1 MLTSFSGCTDFNWAV
16 WCLSFNPEIHKKKN
30 QLIDRQSKITGELSL
45 PARFPPGV
53 SYAPC
58 QQHAP
63 YVTLDPLNLTLPM
76 NLKVEVTVR
85 GDLTRPWHCQQ
96 GRIDKGRQGTGF
108 VLLFRCEKVTQ
119 TRNVVQRS
127 AAWWD
132 SCLRSVNNAETR
144 HWKQPPGESQHCQ
157 LCQTQSD
164 ERKEQN
170 YTVLWENEE
179 KKKWSRVTAHWPLR
193 QTQLSEES
201 RKQSWKTVRKQWK
214 MSKVECEILTALL
227 L

>member
-1 MLTSFSGCTDFNWAV
+1 
-16 WCLSFNPEIHKKKN
+16 
-30 QLIDRQSKITGELSL
+30 
-45 PARFPPGV
+45 
-53 SYAPC
+53 
-58 QQHAP
+58 
-63 YVTLDPLNLTLPM
+63 M
-76 NLKVEVTVR
+76 NLKVEVTVS

-96 GRIDKGRQGTGF
+96 GSIDKGRQGTGF

-119 TRNVVQRS
+119 TRNPTAIQQS

-144 HWKQPPGESQHCQ
+144 HWIQPPGESQHCQ

-179 KKKWSRVTAHWPLR
+179 REKWSRVTAHWPLR
-193 QTQLSEES
+193 QTQLSEVS
-201 RKQSWKTVRKQWK
+201 RKQAWKTVRKQWK
-214 MSKVECEILTALL
+214 MSKVECKILTALL
-227 L
+227 V